1 MSIINDALKKAAEKN
16 NPLSQNDSHRKRWLF
31 WVGTGTALLLAVF
44 AAANV
49 FKGPANSVSIQ
60 EIASGTDVSQGT
72 FQFRAV
78 DMEMPLELADFRL
91 SGILYDQK
99 KPLAIINKR
108 ILGEGALINGA
119 YILEIQPD
127 YVRLSRKDKEFTL
140 KVK

>member
-16 NPLSQNDSHRKRWLF
+16 NLLSRNGSHRKRWLF
-31 WVGTGTALLLAVF
+31 WAGTGAVLLLAVF

-60 EIASGTDVSQGT
+60 EIASGTDVSQGA
-72 FQFRAV
+72 FQFRAI
-78 DMEMPLELADFRL
+78 DMEMPLKFTDFRL
-91 SGILYDQK
+91 SGILYDPK
-99 KPLAIINKR
+99 KPLAIINR
-108 ILGEGALINGA
+108 HIVGEGALINGA

-127 YVRLSRKDKEFTL
+127 FVRFSRRDKEFTL